1 MGQPFKVLY
10 QKSKEAKLKVV
21 VSKKVAK
28 RAVDRNRIKRITKE
42 ALRGKTNE
50 GLKIIVRNN
59 IANLK
64 TQEVE
69 QRLKKFSI
77 NDSKNC

>member
-10 QKSKEAKLKVV
+10 QKSKDGKPKVV

-28 RAVDRNRIKRITKE
+28 RAVDRNRIRRITKE

-64 TQEVE
+64 TREVE
-69 QRLKKFSI
+69 ERLKKI
-77 NDSKNC
+77 LNK

>member
-1 MGQPFKVLY
+1 MI
-10 QKSKEAKLKVV
+10 V

-28 RAVDRNRIKRITKE
+28 RAVDRNRIKRIIKE

-64 TQEVE
+64 TQEVV
-69 QRLKKFSI
+69 QGLKKF
-77 NDSKNC
+77 

>member
-10 QKSKEAKLKVV
+10 QKSKEAKPTIV

-42 ALRGKTNE
+42 ALRGKTQE

-69 QRLKKFSI
+69 QRLKKI
-77 NDSKNC
+77 LNK